1 MIKTNSVKVLYISY
15 DGILEPL
22 GQSQVLRY
30 LEKLSTKHEIYLIS
44 FEKPDDWAQI
54 EKWEA
59 LKGQTENAGIHWIPM
74 HYHKRPSGLA
84 TAFDILQGIV
94 VGCWITIRHG
104 IQIVHA
110 RSYVPSVIA
119 LFLKKMLGVKY
130 IFDMRG
136 FWADERVDGGLWSKD
151 GRMYR
156 VAKWF
161 ERRFLLSADR
171 VVSLTNAAVD
181 VMTSFPYLQEDMPHF
196 EVITTCTDLDLFKPD
211 EAISGNQKKYR
222 PFTLGY
228 VGSVGVWYLFDE
240 TLKCFKELLRLI
252 PNARL
257 QILNRGEHDYIHERI
272 TAHGISE
279 ESIRIEV
286 ADHTGVAEAM
296 QKMDAGVFIIKP
308 AYSKLAS
315 APTKLGEFLGCGV
328 PCMGNTNVGEMADI
342 LEGEQVGVALD
353 DFSENDI
360 EKGIAR
366 LVELTREPDIKQ
378 RCRQVALNHFSLESG
393 VAAYDRIYNELQ
405 RES

>member
-1 MIKTNSVKVLYISY
+1 MKILYISY
-15 DGILEPL
+15 DGLLEPL

-30 LEKLSTKHEIYLIS
+30 LEKLSSNHQIHLIS

-54 EKWEA
+54 EKREA
-59 LKGQTENAGIHWIPM
+59 LKKQIDRTGIHWIPL

-84 TAFDILQGIV
+84 TAFDIIQGIV
-94 VGCWITIRHG
+94 VGCWITLRYR

-119 LFLKKMLGVKY
+119 LLLKKMFGLKY

-136 FWADERVDGGLWSKD
+136 FWADERVDGALWPRD

-171 VVSLTNAAVD
+171 VVSLTNAAVE
-181 VMTSFPYLQEDMPHF
+181 VMTSFPYLQGHMPHF
-196 EVITTCTDLDLFKPD
+196 EVITTCTDLELFKPG
-211 EAISGNQKKYR
+211 ESIAENQKEYR

-240 TLKCFKELLRLI
+240 TLKCFVELQRQI
-252 PNARL
+252 PDARL
-257 QILNRGEHDYIHERI
+257 QIFNRGEHDYIHEQI
-272 TAHGISE
+272 AVHGISE
-279 ESIRIEV
+279 ESIRIEI
-286 ADHTGVAEAM
+286 ADHAGVAEAM
-296 QKMDAGVFIIKP
+296 QQMDAGVFIIKP

-328 PCMGNTNVGEMADI
+328 PCMGNTNVGDMADI

-353 DFSENDI
+353 DFSESDI
-360 EKGIAR
+360 KKGVAR
-366 LVELTREPDIKQ
+366 LIDLTREPDIRQ
-378 RCRQVALNHFSLESG
+378 RCRQAALRHFSLENG